1 MLFFTAI
8 ASMSSHHHITLID
21 PKTDGLEYLFPS
33 SLIHA
38 SAHTTNQHSYFAAI
52 GAIPYGA
59 FCFNYSPPL
68 LDTDLH
74 IVNIPFLS
82 VAFASLSGSVL
93 ELILEFIS
101 STLSIDNHL
110 TLFNLS
116 VSDTLND
123 ALDFRAFNYTLTKS
137 RSIIEVRLDFNNSID
152 HWRFLWKLFQRN
164 YQQLEQQYT
173 FSLTTVASCLT
184 PDAAELSSSLLP
196 DWAHPFN
203 PGFFSPADSPL
214 NLVLKLSNTPFAW
227 LNSSLIDDVLL
238 FENLWCF
245 PHEKSSLFAYSL
257 LYALFTRLNDFDLS
271 RQFHSCIFSYRDENK
286 GMAKL
291 SKRLQPFVTNTTT
304 IHQLSF
310 RYLVS

>member
-1 MLFFTAI
+1 
-8 ASMSSHHHITLID
+8 MSSQHHITLID
-21 PKTDGLEYLFPS
+21 PHREDFEYLFPS

-38 SAHTTNQHSYFAAI
+38 SAHTINQHCYFASI

-59 FCFNYSPPL
+59 FCFNYSPPQ

-74 IVNIPFLS
+74 IVNIPFIS
-82 VAFASLSGSVL
+82 FAFASLSGSVV
-93 ELILEFIS
+93 ELVFEFIS
-101 STLSIDNHL
+101 STLSIDIRS

-116 VSDTLND
+116 VSDTLHE
-123 ALDFRAFNYTLTKS
+123 ALDFRTLNCALTKS
-137 RSIIEVRLDFNNSID
+137 RSITEVRLDFNNSID

-164 YQQLEQQYT
+164 YQQLENQYT
-173 FSLTTVASCLT
+173 FSLTSVAACLSS
-184 PDAAELSSSLLP
+184 DAAELSSPLLP

-203 PGFFSPADSPL
+203 PGFYSPADSPL
-214 NLVLKLSNTPFAW
+214 NLVLNLSNKPFAW

-257 LYALFTRLNDFDLS
+257 LYSLFTRLNDFDLS
-271 RQFHSCIFSYRDENK
+271 KQFHSCIFSYRAENK
-286 GMAKL
+286 GMARL

-304 IHQLSF
+304 IYQLTF
-310 RYLVS
+310 RYCVS

>member
-1 MLFFTAI
+1 
-8 ASMSSHHHITLID
+8 MSSQHHITLIH
-21 PKTDGLEYLFPS
+21 PKADALEYLFPS

-38 SAHTTNQHSYFAAI
+38 SAHTANHQSYFASI

-59 FCFNYSPPL
+59 FCFNYSPPQL
-68 LDTDLH
+68 VTDFH

-82 VAFASLSGSVL
+82 VAFASLSSSVV
-93 ELILEFIS
+93 EAILEFIS
-101 STLSIDNHL
+101 STLSIDIHL

-123 ALDFRAFNYTLTKS
+123 ALDFSSLNYTLIKS
-137 RSIIEVRLDFNNSID
+137 RSITEVRLDFNNSLD

-164 YQQLEQQYT
+164 YQQLEHQYE
-173 FSLTTVASCLT
+173 FSLTSVSSCLS
-184 PDAAELSSSLLP
+184 PDSAELSSPMLP

-245 PHEKSSLFAYSL
+245 PHDKSSLFAYSL

-271 RQFHSCIFSYRDENK
+271 MQFHSCIFSYRDENK

-291 SKRLQPFVTNTTT
+291 SKRLQPFVTNKTT
-304 IHQLSF
+304 IHQHSF
-310 RYLVS
+310 RYCVL